1 MTRSRWCP
9 WDPGS
14 SLREKFFGDWVN
26 GQGEKERAQWVPL
39 LDAAERV
46 QCVRPKDEIGAD
58 GVAPLRSAG
67 KSGEVF
73 PDLLESGRSA
83 DWRNQF
89 LE

>member
-1 MTRSRWCP
+1 M
-9 WDPGS
+9 
-14 SLREKFFGDWVN
+14 REKFFGDWVN

-58 GVAPLRSAG
+58 GVAPLRPAG

-73 PDLLESGRSA
+73 PDLLESSRSA
-83 DWRNQF
+83 DAVESIGEINFQNE
-89 LE
+89 LSIAVVA